1 MPKYHVVAAERWGI
15 RASYV
20 VDAPSVDEA
29 VRKVNDQ
36 EIEVETY
43 SVVWEDRVEVDEILS
58 VESETEQFTVDRFN
72 RPAEETVPRTESQSR
87 ALQQLAHEALE
98 IQDECSLCDVAQS
111 FAQLCVELKN
121 WPHQTGDF
129 RQKRDAIVKLWI
141 SKIEHLTGLDQ
152 SMTQADYDNVYE
164 LARSS

>member
-1 MPKYHVVAAERWGI
+1 M
-15 RASYV
+15 
-20 VDAPSVDEA
+20 
-29 VRKVNDQ
+29 
-36 EIEVETY
+36 
-43 SVVWEDRVEVDEILS
+43 EVDEILS
-58 VESETEQFTVDRFN
+58 VESETEQFSGRSIQSASRRNSSRN
-72 RPAEETVPRTESQSR
+72 RGPSR
-87 ALQQLAHEALE
+87 ALQQLAQEALD

-129 RQKRDAIVKLWI
+129 RQNRDAIVKLWI